1 MKKNSQNPLIQFF
14 KKLENFNNF
23 IRILRLPDHKKI
35 TFAIKYLPTSRERTP
50 KSVVSVHALLRLI
63 KSNVYY

>member
-1 MKKNSQNPLIQFF
+1 MKKISQNPLIQFF
-14 KKLENFNNF
+14 KKLANF

-50 KSVVSVHALLRLI
+50 NSVVSVHALLRLI
-63 KSNVYY
+63 KSNFY